1 MVAMSDDVV
10 TGVVTKTT
18 SFGAFVELEDGLE
31 GLLHISELA
40 EHKVENPEEVVRPG
54 QRVTVKVLRVDPS
67 ERKIGLSLK
76 RVPVE
81 DQVLYQEAAEAAGTG
96 LPEAGA
102 QAAGP
107 GAEAAESEPNPEG
120 AAPPEAPAPEVAGP
134 EPPEESGL
142 AEEAP
147 PSSPPPTTA

>member
-1 MVAMSDDVV
+1 
-10 TGVVTKTT
+10 
-18 SFGAFVELEDGLE
+18 VELEDGLE

-96 LPEAGA
+96 LPEG
-102 QAAGP
+102 
-107 GAEAAESEPNPEG
+107 GAEAAESEPKPEG
-120 AAPPEAPAPEVAGP
+120 ETPAEAPAPEVAGP

>member
-1 MVAMSDDVV
+1 
-10 TGVVTKTT
+10 
-18 SFGAFVELEDGLE
+18 VELEDGLE

-96 LPEAGA
+96 LPEGGGVAPEAEPKPAGE
-102 QAAGP
+102 QPEGEKP
-107 GAEAAESEPNPEG
+107 AEAPAPQESEPNQPG
-120 AAPPEAPAPEVAGP
+120 EAGSA
-134 EPPEESGL
+134 
-142 AEEAP
+142 EAP
-147 PSSPPPTTA
+147 PPSPPETTG